1 MRGKNRIK
9 KQPSCHPDRSYW
21 AKGLCKQCYGKLDAE
36 RRKERLRNDPV
47 ERARVRQLQAAI
59 QRKRLSDPVKREEAR
74 AYGRDWRRNKRQNN
88 PEFRARDMAAE
99 RKWRK
104 AHPEYERE
112 RSRRLWRENP
122 EPLKAAKKRYLVKNP
137 DKPREWK
144 KRWQQ
149 NNPEKHKLQMR
160 MDVKRRKARKKGA
173 TICDFTAAQW
183 EQMKIAH
190 NHQCFYCKEQP
201 NALTQD
207 HCIPLSR
214 NGNHTASNIVPACM
228 PCNRKKGT
236 MTKEEFLNVLV
247 STQFS
252 SSV

>member
-21 AKGLCKQCYGKLDAE
+21 AKGLCKQCYGKLDAQ

-59 QRKRLSDPVKREEAR
+59 QRKRLSDPVKREANKEYQR
-74 AYGRDWRRNKRQNN
+74 EYKRNYRETHLDYNVRQAKATN
-88 PEFRARDMAAE
+88 RWLAE
-99 RKWRK
+99 
-104 AHPEYERE
+104 HPEYQKERAK
-112 RSRRLWRENP
+112 RRWRENP
-122 EPLKAAKKRYLVKNP
+122 EPLKAAKKRFLAKNP
-137 DKPREWK
+137 GIQRTWK

-183 EQMKIAH
+183 EQMKADH

-228 PCNRKKGT
+228 PCNGKKGT